1 MNIIILDDDILF
13 LNTFKIKFNT
23 LQKKFLMMSL
33 LIFQLIRPF
42 FKTKLI
48 LYIF

>member
-13 LNTFKIKFNT
+13 LNTFKNKIQHFA
-23 LQKKFLMMSL
+23 KKFLMMSL